1 MNQQS
6 CSAQKGYQVLLGVT
20 VPLSSL
26 RLWDFPG
33 GPVVK
38 TPPSNAGG
46 TGSVPCQGAKI
57 PHASWAK
64 TKTLN
69 KSNKF
74 NKDFFS
80 KAILDLME
88 IKK

>member
-1 MNQQS
+1 MYN
-6 CSAQKGYQVLLGVT
+6 KRG
-20 VPLSSL
+20 
-26 RLWDFPG
+26 RDFLG

-57 PHASWAK
+57 PHASWPK

-74 NKDFFS
+74 NKVFLKKKKKKKKEACPSEDFSF
-80 KAILDLME
+80 D
-88 IKK
+88 

>member
-1 MNQQS
+1 MRNTYILKPS
-6 CSAQKGYQVLLGVT
+6 
-20 VPLSSL
+20 
-26 RLWDFPG
+26 RDFPG
-33 GPVVK
+33 RLVVK
-38 TPPSNAGG
+38 TSPSNAGG
-46 TGSVPCQGAKI
+46 TVSMPDQGAKI

>member
-6 CSAQKGYQVLLGVT
+6 YSAQKAYQVLLGVT
-20 VPLSSL
+20 VSLSSL

-38 TPPSNAGG
+38 TSPSNTGG
-46 TGSVPCQGAKI
+46 MGSVPCQGAKI
-57 PHASWAK
+57 PHASRRK
-64 TKTLN
+64 TKILN

-74 NKDFFS
+74 NEDFFQ
-80 KAILDLME
+80 KQCWL
-88 IKK
+88 